1 MPQRVHNHRSNVSSD
16 SKSDDLLHAYLNS
29 VRLLMCASWWV
40 STYLCSMFVC
50 MFVYVLLCAM
60 FLGVFVCVIVR
71 MCAPECVCVC
81 VSLNACVPRCA
92 CACVFVCLLC
102 VHLCMHVCELVC
114 VRFFWVFY
122 VCACGPVC
130 VRVRAHTL
138 WPYISIERLAAIWTA
153 QIVSIFAP
161 FIVCDAYCCRCIRME
176 RATGVHS
183 VCLCSTVQRGHNW
196 SSGS

>member
-81 VSLNACVPRCA
+81 VWVWMRVCLCVRA
-92 CACVFVCLLC
+92 RVYLCVFCVCIF
-102 VHLCMHVCELVC
+102 VCMFVSLFVCDSFGC
-114 VRFFWVFY
+114 FMF
-122 VCACGPVC
+122 